1 MRKVLWVLAV
11 LGLCATEAAAQYYPP
26 AGVYRPSPAP
36 DYGAGQRHVQPA
48 GAWRTRRPYDWCQA
62 NARRLR
68 DFDAKVQTDGRVSR
82 DEARI
87 AQSLQTDLATS
98 CSRGRRPAIRSWHY
112 QTPVPPG
119 SAHREHS

>member
-26 AGVYRPSPAP
+26 AGVYRPSPELVH
-36 DYGAGQRHVQPA
+36 GAGQRHVQPP
-48 GAWRTRRPYDWCQA
+48 GAWRHRRPYDWCQA

-68 DFDAKVQTDGRVSR
+68 EFDSQVRTDGRVSR

-87 AQSLQTDLATS
+87 AQSLQTDLAAS
-98 CSRGRRPAIRSWHY
+98 CSRGRRPTYRGRTY
-112 QTPVPPG
+112 
-119 SAHREHS
+119 R